1 VVGSKYLRMNPGTM
15 FSGSSGPVGTLART
29 GSRTTAM
36 KEDDPEKLSEA
47 SGIGDQDGLQEQY
60 SGRVFPSGLKIEG

>member
-1 VVGSKYLRMNPGTM
+1 
-15 FSGSSGPVGTLART
+15 
-29 GSRTTAM
+29 M